1 MRPGETYLKKK
12 KRQQPSQEIWMD
24 AIFVF
29 HYFWSKKIAFLAVNK
44 GKKHSEIDTD
54 IDRFEI
60 LE

>member
-1 MRPGETYLKKK
+1 MRPGETYLKKTTTTFIGNMDK
-12 KRQQPSQEIWMD
+12 D

-44 GKKHSEIDTD
+44 GKKHSEIDMD